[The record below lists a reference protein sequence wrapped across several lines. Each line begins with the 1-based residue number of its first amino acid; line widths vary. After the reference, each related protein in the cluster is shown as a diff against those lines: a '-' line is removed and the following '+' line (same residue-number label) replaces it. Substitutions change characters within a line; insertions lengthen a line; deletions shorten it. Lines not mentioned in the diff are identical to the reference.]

1 MINRFAFALA
11 LAFPLLPISAGTA
24 VAQSASEEAAGTIS
38 FTESNAASVTAIYA
52 GNAADVIVLG
62 AGYEQN
68 FCTGAFCR
76 VERAGVPVAEII
88 IAEASR
94 ERAAALII
102 QLENNQTIQTGD
114 TVKLKTI

>member
-1 MINRFAFALA
+1 MINRFAFAFA

-24 VAQSASEEAAGTIS
+24 VAQSAPEAAGTIS

-52 GNAADVIVLG
+52 GNAADVIILG